1 MTRLVGTLISL
12 LILCWSSAYEQ
23 QPVDPNV
30 YHTMKSRHVGPF
42 RGGRVTAVTGMSGR
56 IHSFFSGV
64 AGGGEIAH
72 LVDAGLSPMQA
83 IQSATLRPAQ
93 MKGVDDRLGTIAV
106 GKLADIIVVDG
117 NPLDDISLLQY
128 RVSRVIK
135 GGVVYK

>member
-1 MTRLVGTLISL
+1 M
-12 LILCWSSAYEQ
+12 
-23 QPVDPNV
+23 
-30 YHTMKSRHVGPF
+30 
-42 RGGRVTAVTGMSGR
+42 
-56 IHSFFSGV
+56 
-64 AGGGEIAH
+64 
-72 LVDAGLSPMQA
+72 VDAGLSPMQA

-93 MKGVDDRLGTIAV
+93 MQGVDDRLGTIAV